1 MSTPALTLRR
11 WPALL
16 AAASLLLIALLG
28 AAPAWAH
35 AQLIGT
41 DPPPGSVLPEAPEQV
56 TLTFSEPVLLTSRR
70 ITTYDAEGG
79 TVDSSATSSD
89 GEVTVRSKDE
99 LGRGTFTVAWF
110 VVSSDG
116 HPISGSLT
124 FSVGERSAKVLPPP
138 PTTESSGA
146 VTATQAVAAWATYVG
161 LLVSAGLVA
170 FVLLVLPRRYAG
182 RLLLARLRRLL
193 RLAVALAVAGSV
205 VSVAA
210 AGLYA
215 QGLELDAVL
224 TSFDASL
231 VSKELLSAALLAI
244 PLAVVGVLFGAESPG
259 PVRSALLTC
268 ASLAVCSPAL
278 VGHTRSYGPG
288 PLVLGADVAHLAAG
302 AVWLGGLVGLALTLR
317 SGTPASSSRRDA
329 VVLARFSA
337 LAGLLLLV
345 VVVAGALLGWRILGS
360 WSALL
365 ETTYGNLLLVKVG
378 VALTV
383 VAVAAHNRFR
393 LLPRV
398 RAADPGEVR
407 AAVLVRRT
415 VLAEALLLVAL
426 LGVTGV
432 LVGRAPTESAEAGSP
447 ELVSRTWSWGASR
460 SSVLLPP
467 PAPRAATRWCSR
479 PPTSSA
485 PTWSCAR
492 RSSTWARC
500 RCARPAAG
508 RWEALVLLPRG
519 GAWELQVGLRV
530 SEFDN
535 PVTTLELE
543 LPEGP
548 GLFLTTSASTSST
561 LAVVADRSARLATTR
576 STRRSVPTSG
586 RYVAPATPSS
596 ATGSGTTATPGPPPR
611 RSPASRSRHLVP
623 HARLEPRLAA
633 QLLTTRCMTERPWPA
648 CTMSSSSRR
657 SATRSRARP
666 GQPVPLGQRA
676 TISARCAVVV
686 TSRRGLVHRR
696 PEQREVEQP
705 VPEPG
710 HLVRHQHLAAE
721 GEVDAGQLGPQR
733 PGQRRQQ
740 AVGRRADAPEHH
752 PAAAPAATA
761 LASLPGGVDLARI
774 SRARSR

>member
-1 MSTPALTLRR
+1 VSIPARTLRR

-16 AAASLLLIALLG
+16 VAASLLLLALLY

-35 AQLIGT
+35 AQLVGT

-89 GEVTVRSKDE
+89 GEVTVRFDDE
-99 LGRGTFTVAWF
+99 LGRGTYTVAWF

-124 FSVGERSAKVLPPP
+124 FSVGERSAEVQAPPP
-138 PTTESSGA
+138 PTESSGA

-205 VSVAA
+205 VSVAV

-231 VSKELLSAALLAI
+231 VSKELLSAALLA
-244 PLAVVGVLFGAESPG
+244 LGLVVVGVLFGADSPG
-259 PVRSALLTC
+259 PVRSALLLTC

-302 AVWLGGLVGLALTLR
+302 AVWLGGLVGLVLTLR

-345 VVVAGALLGWRILGS
+345 VVVAGVLLGWRILGS

-365 ETTYGNLLLVKVG
+365 ETNYGNLLLVKVG

-398 RAADPGEVR
+398 QAADPGDVR

-432 LVGRAPTESAEAGSP
+432 LVGRAPTESAEAAAP
-447 ELVSRTWSWGASR
+447 EPVSRTVELGGVEV
-460 SSVLLPP
+460 SVLLTPGTSGGNTLVLA
-467 PAPRAATRWCSR
+467 APDVER
-479 PPTSSA
+479 PDVELRSA
-485 PTWSCAR
+485 EFDLGTVPLRET
-492 RSSTWARC
+492 
-500 RCARPAAG
+500 AAG

-543 LPEGP
+543 LPEDP
-548 GLFLTTSASTSST
+548 G
-561 LAVVADRSARLATTR
+561 RS
-576 STRRSVPTSG
+576 
-586 RYVAPATPSS
+586 
-596 ATGSGTTATPGPPPR
+596 
-611 RSPASRSRHLVP
+611 
-623 HARLEPRLAA
+623 
-633 QLLTTRCMTERPWPA
+633 
-648 CTMSSSSRR
+648 
-657 SATRSRARP
+657 
-666 GQPVPLGQRA
+666 
-676 TISARCAVVV
+676 
-686 TSRRGLVHRR
+686 
-696 PEQREVEQP
+696 
-705 VPEPG
+705 
-710 HLVRHQHLAAE
+710 
-721 GEVDAGQLGPQR
+721 
-733 PGQRRQQ
+733 
-740 AVGRRADAPEHH
+740 
-752 PAAAPAATA
+752 
-761 LASLPGGVDLARI
+761 
-774 SRARSR
+774 